1 MAILTKHV
9 AKQNESSD
17 LSAQELTFL
26 LNLISKSTFEGRD
39 VLLLNS
45 IVTKITAEIK
55 VHETGT
61 H

>member
-1 MAILTKHV
+1 MPILTKHI

-55 VHETGT
+55 AHETGIN
-61 H
+61 

>member
-45 IVTKITAEIK
+45 IVTKITAEITA
-55 VHETGT
+55 HETGT

>member
-9 AKQNESSD
+9 AKQTTEKD
-17 LSAQELTFL
+17 LTGQELTFL

-45 IVTKITAEIK
+45 IVTKITEELKA
-55 VHETGT
+55 HETVT
-61 H
+61 I

>member
-1 MAILTKHV
+1 MAILTKHI
-9 AKQNESSD
+9 AKQNENTD
-17 LSAQELTFL
+17 LSGQELTFL

-55 VHETGT
+55 AHETGT

>member
-55 VHETGT
+55 AYETGT